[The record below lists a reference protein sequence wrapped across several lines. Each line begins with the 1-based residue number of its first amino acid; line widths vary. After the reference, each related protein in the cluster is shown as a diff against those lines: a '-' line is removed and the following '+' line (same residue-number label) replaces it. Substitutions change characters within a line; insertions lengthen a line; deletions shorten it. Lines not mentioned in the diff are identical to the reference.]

1 MKTLFKSSLIIL
13 IIFSFTSLSFAAG
26 DTVSREEFMKALQ
39 KIEDLTKEVQTLK
52 GKEQTRQDTDI
63 GILAEDVAE
72 LSELFETVE
81 KKSVLDSI
89 NMTGELRT
97 RVDWFH
103 FRNGTD
109 NEEISALFS
118 NRFRLNLKANVS
130 KNLTFHARLVMY
142 RNWNGGS
149 EEDDSWYNHSR
160 TRGEGTEL
168 EVERVYAD
176 YYFTLIDKLPMAL
189 TFGRLPISD
198 GQPTELRENTAR
210 KSTYPGL
217 AFDGEADG
225 IALST
230 DLSQVT
236 GLKNSALRFVYA
248 RSSET
253 GDSLWRKPT
262 VEYDVTDILALQ
274 FETQVPK
281 LANSLFVINLLY
293 VPEVVAIDP
302 EREFMGAPIVPIGS
316 PSKDLG
322 SLYKLTFYLQANR
335 FLDSWFDL
343 FAGYSYLRTDAK
355 APNAWGIEGTTLAYI
370 GLFNDDAGISDR
382 SANCYYFGGRVNL
395 PIASLNNPKIGIEF
409 NRGSKYWVG
418 LNFGAEDPLH
428 KLDIRGKVWDFY
440 YIQPVT
446 KNFMIRVG
454 HTLADVAHDNS
465 AQYYG
470 LPASSDDKIKNTYI
484 LLDAKF

>member
-160 TRGEGTEL
+160 ARGSGTEL

-198 GQPTELRENTAR
+198 GQPTELREKTTR

-236 GLKNSALRFVYA
+236 GLKNSALRFIYA
-248 RSSET
+248 RASET

-262 VEYDVTDILALQ
+262 DEYDVTDILALQ

-281 LANSLFVINLLY
+281 LENSLFVINLLY
-293 VPEVVAIDP
+293 VPEVVAQNPHI
-302 EREFMGAPIVPIGS
+302 EIAPGVELQPLVL
-316 PSKDLG
+316 PKDLG
-322 SLYKLTFYLQANR
+322 SMYKLTFYLQANR

-343 FAGYSYLRTDAK
+343 FAGYSYMRTDAK
-355 APNAWGIEGTTLAYI
+355 DPSIWGIGSTPYAAI
-370 GLFNDDAGISDR
+370 GLFNTTGNSDR

-465 AQYYG
+465 ALYYG
-470 LPASSDDKIKNTYI
+470 LPARRLSEN
-484 LLDAKF
+484 